1 MTKWQAAH
9 RQARR
14 IRAAKNKR
22 LAILKWCALARE
34 ALNG

>member
-1 MTKWQAAH
+1 MIKWQVVH

-14 IRAAKNKR
+14 IRGAKNKR

-34 ALNG
+34 ALHG